1 MKRSSFITWD
11 QLKVGGLILFALLV
25 IGVAVYRLGKSA
37 NLFSRRYE
45 LIAFLKEAPA
55 LRAGGPV
62 LVAGQMAGTIKDITF
77 LPVDADTMHNIRIIV
92 TLDEALHE
100 QVRGD
105 SKARVRTLG
114 LLGDKV
120 IDISPGTLGF
130 APLHDRD
137 TIQVDPSLDYEAVL
151 AKAAGAVDDIVG
163 LAKDLRHITSGLV
176 AGKGTMGQLLTNPG
190 LYNELQGTLGRTNAL
205 LARVQS
211 SRGTLSR
218 LLDDPALYDQMVG
231 AVTSVDSLVAAMR
244 SRNGTMGRLLT
255 DTTLYTQ
262 ASSIITSMGGIVQN
276 VDALTRQISAGQG
289 TMGKLL
295 TQDQMYDAMLKL
307 INDFSAMLADI
318 RKDPSRY
325 TRGLVNFRV
334 F

>member
-25 IGVAVYRLGKSA
+25 ITVAIYKLGQAA
-37 NLFSRRYE
+37 NLFAKRYE

-55 LRAGGPV
+55 LRVGGPV
-62 LVAGQMAGTIKDITF
+62 LVAGQMAGTIKDIKF
-77 LPVDADTMHNIRIIV
+77 LPVDTDTLRNIRIV
-92 TLDEALHE
+92 VALDEGLHE

-105 SKARVRTLG
+105 SKARVRTMG

-120 IDISPGTLGF
+120 IDISPGTLKF
-130 APLHDRD
+130 APLRGGD
-137 TIQVDPSLDYEAVL
+137 TIKVDPSLDYEAVIL
-151 AKAAGAVDDIVG
+151 KAAGAVDDIVG
-163 LAKDLRHITSGLV
+163 LTKDLRRITSGLV
-176 AGKGTMGQLLTNPG
+176 EGKGTMGQLLTNPS
-190 LYNELQGTLGRTNAL
+190 LYGELEGTLSRTNAL

-211 SRGTLSR
+211 SRGALAR
-218 LLDDPALYDQMVG
+218 FLDDPALYDQMVG
-231 AVTSVDSLVAAMR
+231 AVSSVDSLVAAMR
-244 SRNGTMGRLLT
+244 SRNGSMGRLLT

-262 ASSIITSMGGIVQN
+262 ATGILTSMTGIVQN
-276 VDALTRQISAGQG
+276 VDSLTRQISAGKG
-289 TMGKLL
+289 TMGKLV

-325 TRGLVNFRV
+325 TRGLVNLKV